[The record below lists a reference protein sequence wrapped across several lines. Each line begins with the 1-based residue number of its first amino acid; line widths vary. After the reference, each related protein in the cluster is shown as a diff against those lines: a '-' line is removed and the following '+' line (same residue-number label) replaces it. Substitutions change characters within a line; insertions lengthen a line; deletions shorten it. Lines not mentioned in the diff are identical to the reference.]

1 MGHITPR
8 AFILCT
14 GIATAIQLYG
24 QAPTSS
30 KPAADVLIFT
40 DGEKLIGQLES
51 ATGSSV
57 KFKSNMAGEVTVDW
71 SKIQEL
77 HSAEKF
83 AAIPKDA
90 KLTKSSDLSKVPQ
103 GTVNMTDQQLAVTGG
118 PGQSQTIP
126 VGNIGN
132 VVSEES
138 FQKAFQRTSFL
149 QGWKGGAT
157 AGISLTEATQ
167 KNETYSAVVNLVRSV
182 PTENWL
188 DLRSRTMFT
197 FNEAY
202 GTISQPSTPTVKTSL
217 FHLGLEQDWYVS
229 SRVFVFGQA
238 LLDHSYSQGLDLQQI
253 YGAGVGFVAFKT
265 PNQELDF
272 KASMDY
278 INQRYT
284 DSSLN
289 KSLIGSVFGE
299 TYNRKFAHGILFDEQ
314 GGFTPA
320 WNDTSAYS
328 AFASAGLT
336 FPVYHHFG
344 LTLGALDNFLNTP
357 PPGFKK
363 NLFQFTLGA
372 TYSFQ

>member
-1 MGHITPR
+1 MRHITPI
-8 AFILCT
+8 ASLICA
-14 GIATAIQLYG
+14 GIATALQLYG
-24 QAPTSS
+24 QAGNS
-30 KPAADVLIFT
+30 KPTADVLIFT

-51 ATGSSV
+51 ATSSSV
-57 KFKSNMAGEVTVDW
+57 KFKSNMAGELTVEW

-77 HSAEKF
+77 HSSEKF
-83 AAIPKDA
+83 AAIPKDT

-103 GTVNMTDQQLAVTGG
+103 GTVNMTDQHLAVTGG
-118 PGQSQTIP
+118 PGQSQTMP
-126 VGNIGN
+126 VGNVGN
-132 VVSEES
+132 VVSEAS
-138 FQKAFQRTSFL
+138 FQKAFERTSL
-149 QGWKGGAT
+149 LHGWTGGAT

-167 KNETYSAVVNLVRSV
+167 KSQTYTAAVNLVRSV
-182 PTENWL
+182 PTENWM
-188 DLRSRTMFT
+188 DLRSRTMFN

-202 GTISQPSTPTVKTSL
+202 GKITQPATPTVKTSL
-217 FHLGLEQDWYVS
+217 FHLDLEQDWYVS

-238 LLDHSYSQGLDLQQI
+238 LLDHSYSQGLDLQQT
-253 YGAGVGFVAFKT
+253 YGGGVGFVVFKT

-278 INQRYT
+278 INQRYA

-299 TYNRKFAHGILFDEQ
+299 TYDRKFAHGILFDEQ
-314 GGFTPA
+314 AGFTPA

-328 AFASAGLT
+328 AFASAALT
-336 FPVYHHFG
+336 LPVYHHFG
-344 LTLGALDNFLNTP
+344 LTLGALDNFLNSP

-363 NLFQFTLGA
+363 NSFQFTVGA